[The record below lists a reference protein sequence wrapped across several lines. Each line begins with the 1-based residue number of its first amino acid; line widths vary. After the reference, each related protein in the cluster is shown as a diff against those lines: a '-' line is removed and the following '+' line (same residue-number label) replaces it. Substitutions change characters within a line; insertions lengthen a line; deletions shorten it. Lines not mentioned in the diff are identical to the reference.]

1 MKTNG
6 MRRWAGRLA
15 TAIAGTSLVML
26 PSCPL
31 AGREFRD
38 AAGPAVE
45 SGVTQVVN
53 GLLSGLFAVIEPE
66 PQTTS
71 AN

>member
-6 MRRWAGRLA
+6 IRRWAGQLVI
-15 TAIAGTSLVML
+15 AITGTSLVML
-26 PSCPL
+26 PSCPV
-31 AGREFRD
+31 AGRQFRD

-53 GLLSGLFAVIEPE
+53 GLLSGVFAVIATEPE
-66 PQTTS
+66 TTS
-71 AN
+71 TN